1 MRDSPNSPLPAA
13 VVRFAAPAEAGDNDD
28 HRDDAD
34 NMLTDSA
41 VPADAVPTTPAS
53 PQDPMDTEPALP
65 MPPRKLPFPRTDD
78 VQRPSLTACP
88 AMSAGDLS
96 DIDAILP
103 PSPGLEIVAQTI
115 HRWHIDDWK
124 SMRTMKKAYSPI
136 FEFSGTKWRILIF
149 PNGNNS
155 DNLAVFLDSV
165 DAAAQPKDSNW
176 HVCISFAIAIS
187 NPDDPSVFKHL
198 VANHRYNP
206 YELDWGFNHLIKLSA
221 LSIPIPGNS
230 KAFVE
235 DENRTVISVFMK
247 HVKDETGVLWHNF
260 VNYDSKKVTG
270 FVGLKNQ
277 GATCY
282 MNSLLQSL
290 YFVNYFRAAT
300 FNIPTENDEPT
311 KSIPLALQR
320 VFYQLQF
327 SDQSVGTTELT
338 KSFGWDTIDSFM
350 QHDVQEFNRVLQDNL
365 ESKMK
370 GTKAEGAISRLFV
383 GKYKSYIKC
392 INVPYE
398 SSRIEDFY
406 DIQLNVKGF
415 KNLEESFV
423 DYINVETLDGENKYM
438 AGEGYGLQ
446 AARKGVI
453 FTKFPP
459 VLHLQLKRFEYDME
473 RDAMV
478 KINDRYEFPTEIDLT
493 RFLDESSEEKS
504 LPQKYLL
511 HGVLVHAGD
520 LSGGH
525 YCAFLRSEKNGKWYK
540 FDDDRVT
547 PVSQRDAMEENFGA
561 DPTVKTKMIKRF
573 TNAYMLVYI
582 READADEILK
592 PITGDDIPLHLRTRF
607 EEERIA
613 TEQKR
618 RDREEQ
624 HLYLSVKYF
633 TNADIRAHDG
643 FDLCNFDN
651 KDLPLSPS
659 TTVRVKKDERLATFK
674 EHLAETLG
682 VAKNKV
688 KVWSIMQRQNRTS
701 RVDKQITED
710 DKSKFS
716 FAGLSR
722 IKPCVLALEQIRDY
736 YKGAS
741 EHLRLY
747 VDTDD
752 DLPIDLFVKNEAD
765 SVLIFIKHYDPRS
778 AKIRFAGKALF
789 SPTQRLED
797 ALPTIMDIAGLQGPN
812 VQLYEEVKP
821 GMIELCDLNKTFMS
835 AELGTG
841 DILCIQHALVLEDLK
856 ALTDPRSSSVVN
868 YFEDYRNR
876 LPVVFK
882 QKTKEKE
889 TALPDLELVLS
900 KKMIY
905 DTVVSKLG
913 AAVKWDPE
921 KIQLSSP
928 QGTFAKTVIKRSATL
943 TLQEMTNPGYYAPAN
958 GQPTLL
964 FFELLDIPLSELE
977 IKRYVSVTYVD
988 RSQHEHG
995 PYKMLVAK
1003 SGRVADLLALLLPLL
1018 TVSPGGSGQF
1028 RLFEVS
1034 HYRTFKVYS
1043 DTDYV
1048 SGITDYNTLYA
1059 EEIPVEEINKSEGDM
1074 VIEVAHFNKEPSR
1087 GHGVPF
1093 RFVLKAGEPF
1103 SQTKTRLVAS
1113 IGATDKDAGKL
1124 KFFVV
1129 SNFSKPKPIE
1139 DDDVLWDVF
1148 PKVHVNEYLGID
1160 HIDRSGK
1167 SAKGTGGGGIKILN

>member
-103 PSPGLEIVAQTI
+103 HSPGLEIVAQTI

-710 DKSKFS
+710 DKT
-716 FAGLSR
+716 
-722 IKPCVLALEQIRDY
+722 LEQIRDY